1 MLKWTRPILITLLGQ
16 LFVIGALFVV
26 GTLGVTTPV
35 SADTLLR
42 DDPPPNTRGR
52 SAGSRGC
59 SLQTTAADIPA
70 ETQAMPAI
78 ILLAPSGLGKT
89 ISTRPA
95 FAWFNRDSGANTPA
109 IFRLYAYDDVDQTY
123 QRLVETQNETV
134 QAGIVAFSLPEAAAN
149 LEVGQRYLWQIELVC
164 DRNRPSGNL
173 FAEAEFEVIAP
184 SPALTQTLS
193 TAPSDADKATIFTI
207 QGLWYD
213 ALGMTLAPH
222 SPADEAMN
230 TLRARLFSQVTVT
243 ETEQTQFEESAV
255 YWVEGEAW
263 RVEGGG

>member
-1 MLKWTRPILITLLGQ
+1 MLNWTRFIQITLLGQ
-16 LFVIGALFVV
+16 LFVMGAM
-26 GTLGVTTPV
+26 LGPTPAI
-35 SADTLLR
+35 ADNLSQ

-59 SLQTTAADIPA
+59 SLQTTAADAPA
-70 ETQAMPAI
+70 EIQTMPAI

-95 FAWFNRDSGANTPA
+95 FAWFNRDSGANTPVV
-109 IFRLYAYDDVDQTY
+109 FRLYAYNTVDQTY
-123 QRLVETQNETV
+123 QRLAETRNETA
-134 QAGIVAFSLPEAAAN
+134 QAGIVAFALPEETAN

-193 TAPSDADKATIFTI
+193 TAMSDADKAAIFTT
-207 QGLWYD
+207 QDLWYD
-213 ALGMTLAPH
+213 ALGITLTPY

-230 TLRARLFSQVTVT
+230 TLRSRLFSQVTET
-243 ETEQTQFEESAV
+243 EIEQTQLEESAV
-255 YWVEGEAW
+255 YWVESEAW
-263 RVEGGG
+263 EEEGGG